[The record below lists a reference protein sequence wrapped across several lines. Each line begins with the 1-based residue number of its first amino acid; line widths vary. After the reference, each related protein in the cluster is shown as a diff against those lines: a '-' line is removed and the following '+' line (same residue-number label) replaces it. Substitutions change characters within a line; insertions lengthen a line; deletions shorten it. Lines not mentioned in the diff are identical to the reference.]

1 MGLLE
6 YNCLG
11 LQAGQVKIRLI
22 TLGKELEGVHL
33 EYL

>member
-1 MGLLE
+1 MGLLG

-22 TLGKELEGVHL
+22 ILGKELEGV
-33 EYL
+33 YLGYL

>member
-11 LQAGQVKIRLI
+11 LQAGLVKIGLI
-22 TLGKELEGVHL
+22 ILGKGLKVV
-33 EYL
+33 YLKCL